1 MTDRRRSLI
10 AEARARHGEIRP
22 CSGKTFEECFTFH
35 KGELYF
41 WFNLQNGN
49 TKVLIEG
56 RVV

>member
-1 MTDRRRSLI
+1 LI